1 MPKLNACLLKQQIA
15 AEKGFWRRDKNPRW
29 RLARPGQQRRA
40 RQRAASS
47 AARAAARGEVPG
59 AAMSQRWRVPVVD
72 VQSDNFT
79 ELWPSMVLALRTAT
93 FVAVDTVR
101 RGAVTG
107 GGGGERRRR

>member
-1 MPKLNACLLKQQIA
+1 
-15 AEKGFWRRDKNPRW
+15 
-29 RLARPGQQRRA
+29 
-40 RQRAASS
+40 
-47 AARAAARGEVPG
+47 
-59 AAMSQRWRVPVVD
+59 MSQRWRVPVVD